1 MKRLVFITFILTV
14 TRTFGQEYPRNETDI
29 NEIVEA
35 LAALPDMDLNYED
48 LYENLVQ
55 LMAHPL
61 DLNKASED
69 DLRFLK
75 ILSELQISTLIK
87 HREENEAFISV
98 YELQA
103 VPEFDLQTIY
113 RLASFVTVNDA
124 ARKID
129 ASLLRR
135 IKKESDNYFLTRYE
149 RTIQTKNGFK
159 ETAEEGSRFKGTPD
173 KIYMRFRSSSP
184 GDFSF
189 GFTAEKD
196 PGEPVKW
203 NPSAR
208 YYGADYLSYH
218 LQLQNKGRLR
228 NLVIGDYQTQFG
240 QGLVFGGV
248 FGMGK
253 GGETITSLR
262 RSNIGVLPY
271 TSAYETGALHGIAIT
286 MEGPKN
292 LTFTS
297 FYSNAKKDAT
307 VDPGDEQNL
316 ISAFQSTGMHR
327 NDNEISKRRVLG
339 ERNFGGVIQYKHNA
353 MDAGL
358 MFSQTSFDGFVQP
371 RPLAYNQ
378 FAFSGTQ
385 NRNIGLYV
393 NYTLRNV
400 SLFGEAARSLRGGYA
415 VTAGLLTSLAPMLDL
430 SILYRR
436 FDRNYYSFYSSG
448 FGETSNT
455 QNEQGLYWG
464 WKYTFS
470 RRYSIAGYVDFF
482 KFQWLRFRGY
492 APSTGYEWLLR
503 FNYDPSRKV
512 KIFIQAREEVKTR
525 NIELDSIN
533 QYIVEAGKKNNYWLS
548 FDYSPHQMLR
558 LKSRAQ
564 FSTYNING
572 KTTEGFA
579 MMYDLICN
587 IGKLKISMRYA
598 LFETEDYDNR
608 QYAYENDVWLAFSLP
623 AYDGSGIR
631 KIIVCSYK
639 LNKHVNLSIRYAHT
653 RYQNKESIGT
663 SVDQIEGDTKN
674 DIKAQLVIR
683 F

>member
-1 MKRLVFITFILTV
+1 MKRLVLIMFVLTV
-14 TRTFGQEYPRNETDI
+14 TRIFGQDYPRNETDI
-29 NEIVEA
+29 NDIVEA

-87 HREENEAFISV
+87 HRAENEAFISV

-103 VPEFDLQTIY
+103 IPEFDLQTIY
-113 RLASFVTVNDA
+113 RLAPFVTVNDA

-159 ETAEEGSRFKGTPD
+159 ETAEESSQFKGTPD
-173 KIYMRFRSSSP
+173 KIYMRFRSSRP

-196 PGEPVKW
+196 AGEPVKW
-203 NPSAR
+203 NPCTR

-218 LQLQNKGRLR
+218 LQVQNKGRLK

-271 TSAYETGALHGIAIT
+271 TSAYETGALHGIAMT
-286 MEGPKN
+286 VEGPKN
-292 LTFTS
+292 LTLTS
-297 FYSNAKKDAT
+297 FYSNSKKDAT
-307 VDPGDEQNL
+307 VDPDDEQSL

-327 NDNEISKRRVLG
+327 NDNEIAKRKIIG
-339 ERNFGGVIQYKHNA
+339 ERNFGGVIQYKHNSL
-353 MDAGL
+353 DAGV
-358 MFSQTSFDGFVQP
+358 MFSQTSFERYVQP
-371 RPLAYNQ
+371 RRLAYNQ
-378 FAFSGTQ
+378 FAFRGTQ
-385 NRNIGLYV
+385 NRNIGFYA
-393 NYTLRNV
+393 NYTLRNI

-415 VTAGLLTSLAPMLDL
+415 VTAGLLTSLAPKLDL

-482 KFQWLRFRGY
+482 KFQWLRFRSY
-492 APSTGYEWLLR
+492 APSAGYEWLLR
-503 FNYDPSRKV
+503 FNYDPSRKI
-512 KIFIQAREEVKTR
+512 KIFIQAREELKTR
-525 NIELDSIN
+525 NVELDSIN
-533 QYIVEAGKKNNYWLS
+533 QYTVAAGKKNNYWVS

-572 KTTEGFA
+572 KTTEGLA

-587 IGKLKISMRYA
+587 IGKFKISMRYA

-608 QYAYENDVWLAFSLP
+608 QYVYENDVWLAFSLP
-623 AYDGSGIR
+623 AYYGSGIR
-631 KIIVCSYK
+631 KIVVCSYK
-639 LNKHVNLSIRYAHT
+639 LNKHVNLSIRYAQT
-653 RYQNKESIGT
+653 RYQNQESIGT

-674 DIKAQLVIR
+674 DVKAQLVVR

>member
-1 MKRLVFITFILTV
+1 
-14 TRTFGQEYPRNETDI
+14 
-29 NEIVEA
+29 
-35 LAALPDMDLNYED
+35 LNYED

-87 HREENEAFISV
+87 HRAENEAFISV

-103 VPEFDLQTIY
+103 IPEFDLPTIY
-113 RLASFVTVNDA
+113 RLAPFVTVNDA

-159 ETAEEGSRFKGTPD
+159 ETAEESSQFKGTPD
-173 KIYMRFRSSSP
+173 KIYMRFRSSRP

-203 NPSAR
+203 SPSAR

-218 LQLQNKGRLR
+218 LQVQNKGRLK

-262 RSNIGVLPY
+262 RSNIGILPY
-271 TSAYETGALHGIAIT
+271 TSAFETGALHGIAMT

-297 FYSNAKKDAT
+297 FYSSAKKDAT
-307 VDPGDEQNL
+307 VDPDDEQSL

-327 NDNEISKRRVLG
+327 NDNEIAKRKVIG
-339 ERNFGGVIQYKHNA
+339 ERNFGGVIQYKHNSL
-353 MDAGL
+353 DAGV
-358 MFSQTSFDGFVQP
+358 MFSQTSFEGYVQP
-371 RPLAYNQ
+371 RRLAYNQ

-385 NRNIGLYV
+385 NRNIGLYA

-415 VTAGLLTSLAPMLDL
+415 MTAGLLTSLAPKFDL

-470 RRYSIAGYVDFF
+470 RRYSIAGYIDSF
-482 KFQWLRFRGY
+482 KFQWLRFRSY

-512 KIFIQAREEVKTR
+512 KIFIQAREELKVR
-525 NIELDSIN
+525 NVELDSIN
-533 QYIVEAGKKNNYWLS
+533 QYTIGVGKKNNYWLS

-564 FSTYNING
+564 FSTFNING
-572 KTTEGFA
+572 KTTEGFT

-608 QYAYENDVWLAFSLP
+608 QYVYENDVWLAFSLP
-623 AYDGSGIR
+623 AYYGSGIR

-639 LNKHVNLSIRYAHT
+639 LNKNVNLSIRYAHT
-653 RYQNKESIGT
+653 RYQDQESIGT
-663 SVDQIEGDTKN
+663 SVDQIEGNTKN
-674 DIKAQLVIR
+674 DIKAQLVVR